1 MLGLQ
6 HRSFRGHSPVQ
17 GRVTDTWINEHLVFG
32 GLCNFVLD
40 ISEALQWLPSCS
52 VWISCCFCNK
62 LPQIQCLKTLWMY
75 YPPVLGIRSLESR
88 GWQDSVP
95 ILPRPVQPPIPYLWP
110 PPIPCSPHCI
120 SLTVP
125 ILVRSSLCPEGWLWL
140 CWAFLADPRLSC
152 FSILNLVPSSL
163 WSHMWCVHSFQGW
176 ACLCL
181 GDHYS
186 ASHMVSSTFKLTA
199 F

>member
-6 HRSFRGHSPVQ
+6 HRSFRGNSPVQ

-95 ILPRPVQPPIPYLWP
+95 ILPPPVQPPVPYLVASTHP
-110 PPIPCSPHCI
+110 LFSTLHLSDSPHLCSQLPLPWRMAVI
-120 SLTVP
+120 VLGLPSWSQALLFQYPELSP
-125 ILVRSSLCPEGWLWL
+125 ILPLITYVMCSQFPGMGMSVSGGPL
-140 CWAFLADPRLSC
+140 F
-152 FSILNLVPSSL
+152 
-163 WSHMWCVHSFQGW
+163 
-176 ACLCL
+176 CLPH
-181 GDHYS
+181 GKFY
-186 ASHMVSSTFKLTA
+186 F
-199 F
+199 